1 MVVYCV
7 NKHIEAI
14 VQCNPRWKF
23 LALMQCKRCLDG
35 FVVVRAA
42 EIVNLQI
49 FCLNFFQKFFNAFSF
64 RSQTFY
70 TQKIKFWKYRE
81 IRFAQ
86 ARRMR
91 GLEVV

>member
-23 LALMQCKRCLDG
+23 LPLMQCKRCLDG

-42 EIVNLQI
+42 EIVQI
-49 FCLNFFQKFFNAFSF
+49 SKYLGQMMAVRTIVDYTF
-64 RSQTFY
+64 RMTLLIIQ
-70 TQKIKFWKYRE
+70 I
-81 IRFAQ
+81 
-86 ARRMR
+86 
-91 GLEVV
+91 LVD